1 MDRRKFLKFGGIA
14 TAGTAIVGV
23 REVEEKKKSEPLPE
37 FVEGQILTHQ
47 QLNAL
52 VKRINELS

>member
-1 MDRRKFLKFGGIA
+1 MKFGGIA

-23 REVEEKKKSEPLPE
+23 QEVNETKKTEPLPE
-37 FVEGQILTHQ
+37 FEEGQILTHQ

-52 VKRINELS
+52 VKRINELSL